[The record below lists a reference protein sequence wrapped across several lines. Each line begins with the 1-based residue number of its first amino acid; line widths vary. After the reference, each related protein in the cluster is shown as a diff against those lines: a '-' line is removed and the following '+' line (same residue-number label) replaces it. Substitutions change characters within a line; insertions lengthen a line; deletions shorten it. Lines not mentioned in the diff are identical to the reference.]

1 MNARISI
8 QNAVFG
14 EGIYNPVN
22 PSQTKTV
29 SSIKKPS
36 NKKSQEKVSAS
47 SATATNVAKRDQEHF
62 MRGHKVNHSQ
72 GITKTASQQQN
83 TTEKIAE
90 NLQKR
95 NPGAK
100 EENNIQI
107 SIPGCP
113 VDGQTQSMT
122 EQPNDNK
129 KLAYK
134 DPDDKTTDEK
144 SNIVA
149 ALLPTITDT
158 SANANNSAIDFKSD
172 PINTDTSANPNNSDI
187 DSRSVNGTALT
198 STEDDDFFSL
208 IGRADGR
215 VSEFDLSNDGST
227 TLRDDNA
234 SGTSS

>member
-1 MNARISI
+1 
-8 QNAVFG
+8 
-14 EGIYNPVN
+14 
-22 PSQTKTV
+22 
-29 SSIKKPS
+29 
-36 NKKSQEKVSAS
+36 
-47 SATATNVAKRDQEHF
+47 
-62 MRGHKVNHSQ
+62 
-72 GITKTASQQQN
+72 
-83 TTEKIAE
+83 
-90 NLQKR
+90 
-95 NPGAK
+95 
-100 EENNIQI
+100 
-107 SIPGCP
+107 
-113 VDGQTQSMT
+113 MT